1 MPRSSEMRRISSM
14 LGAATVA
21 ICGLLSSV
29 RVNIAPARPAADGGF
44 LQPGGPGCVECGR
57 LGRVL
62 ELDELDGDLDHQP
75 VVPAQVESG
84 QLHDPAE
91 PLAERVRVDVE
102 RVGGGDDVA
111 EPPEDLLL

>member
-1 MPRSSEMRRISSM
+1 RPAPTPLSLHDALPICSSEMRRISSM

-57 LGRVL
+57 LGGVL
-62 ELDELDGDLDHQP
+62 ELDKLHGDL
-75 VVPAQVESG
+75 
-84 QLHDPAE
+84 
-91 PLAERVRVDVE
+91 
-102 RVGGGDDVA
+102 
-111 EPPEDLLL
+111 EDRKSTRLNSSHRTIS

>member
-1 MPRSSEMRRISSM
+1 MPRSSATRRISSM

-29 RVNIAPARPAADGGF
+29 RVKITRARPAADGAF

-57 LGRVL
+57 LGGVL

-75 VVPAQVESG
+75 VVLPQVEPG
-84 QLHDPAE
+84 QLHDPPQA
-91 PLAERVRVDVE
+91 LAQRVRVDV
-102 RVGGGDDVA
+102 RASAVA
-111 EPPEDLLL
+111 LMFPRR